1 MKNDAF
7 IGADIGTGSCKV
19 VAFDQ
24 GGTMLA
30 LQSLEYP
37 TLYPQSGFAEQ
48 DPKVILNSLAEC
60 LKLVAAQLKN
70 LNYQIGAIGFSSYFH
85 SVLAVDKNNEPLT
98 NCLVWADSRSVGLV
112 EEIKKATPPNA
123 WYSRT
128 GCQLH
133 PMYPPG
139 KILWWKQNLPE
150 IFNKTAKF
158 LSIKEYI
165 VSELFGTYLVDTSLA
180 SASGL
185 FNFNTMTWDAEI
197 LDYVGINSRHLS
209 EPVSSQTI
217 LRGLR
222 PHWAAATGIDQSV
235 PWVIGAGDGV
245 LSSVGTGTV
254 IPGVMTAMIGTSGA
268 LRVLSPIPRVDP
280 KGRTWCYHL
289 TGDMWVLGGAI
300 NSGGIVY
307 RWFRDKFAGEFKQGT
322 EPPPYE
328 ILNHMVDAVPLG
340 AAGMLLLPHLSGER
354 SPYWNANAR
363 GVLFGIGLE
372 HNKSHLA
379 RAIIEGITYAMYSV
393 FVALEELTG
402 QSQEIRAT
410 GGFARSKS
418 WLEIVSDVFGREVKV
433 PQVLEGSAFGAA
445 ILAMVALGYLPDI
458 QSARKMVTIGETIQP
473 NMDNNEKYGKL
484 FALYERIYWK
494 LQEEFALMADLRKEL
509 TGGSK
514 T

>member
-1 MKNDAF
+1 MKKNVF

-24 GGTMLA
+24 GGAMLA

-37 TLYPQSGFAEQ
+37 TIFPQSGWAEQ
-48 DPKVILNSLAEC
+48 DPKVVLNSLVKC
-60 LKLVAAQLKN
+60 LKLVVDEVKS
-70 LNYQIGAIGFSSYFH
+70 LNYQIGAIGLSSVFH

-98 NCLVWADSRSVGLV
+98 NCLIWADSRSIGLV
-112 EEIKKATPPNA
+112 EEIKQATPPHA

-139 KILWWKQNLPE
+139 KILWWKLNMPE
-150 IFNKTAKF
+150 TFDKTAKF
-158 LSIKEYI
+158 LSIKEY
-165 VSELFGTYLVDTSLA
+165 VVAEFFGAYLVDTSLA

-185 FNFNTMTWDAEI
+185 FNFNTLTWDTEI
-197 LDYVGINSRHLS
+197 LDYLGISSSHLS
-209 EPVSSQTI
+209 EPVSPQTV
-217 LRGLR
+217 LRSLK
-222 PHWAAATGIDQSV
+222 PHWAAATGIDPSI

-245 LSSVGTGTV
+245 LSSVGTGSV

-307 RWFRDKFAGEFKQGT
+307 RWFRDNFAGEFKQGG
-322 EPPPYE
+322 EPLSYE
-328 ILNHMVDAVPLG
+328 ILNKMVDAVPLG
-340 AAGMLLLPHLSGER
+340 AAGMMFLPHLSGER

-363 GVLFGIGLE
+363 GVLFGVGLE
-372 HNKSHLA
+372 HGKPHLA
-379 RAIIEGITYAMYSV
+379 RAIIEGITCAMYSV
-393 FVALEELTG
+393 FIALEELTG

-410 GGFARSKS
+410 GGFARSRT
-418 WLEIVSDVFGREVKV
+418 WLQIMSDVFGREVSV
-433 PQVLEGSAFGAA
+433 PQVVEGSAFGAA
-445 ILAMVALGYLPDI
+445 ILAMVALGYLPSV
-458 QSARKMVTIGETIQP
+458 QSAREMVTIGEAFQP
-473 NMDNNEKYGKL
+473 KLANNEKYRKL

-494 LQEEFALMADLRKEL
+494 LQEEFAIMAELRKEL
-509 TGGSK
+509 AGGG
-514 T
+514 TR